1 MAKRPEGRLQ
11 RRRGDIADLVMFV
24 GKTLADRNVTVYADS
39 ARLLARIAGLFARLF
54 EATGDHRWRTRAIET
69 YRSLTRVD
77 PVRRVW
83 HWEGTHRWRAGRTN
97 SQEPLRLPTVSK

>member
-39 ARLLARIAGLFARLF
+39 ARLRGVELAGGS
-54 EATGDHRWRTRAIET
+54 EVE
-69 YRSLTRVD
+69 VC
-77 PVRRVW
+77 
-83 HWEGTHRWRAGRTN
+83 E
-97 SQEPLRLPTVSK
+97 E